1 MKELKQSQDF
11 DIETSMLSS
20 FNISDDKR
28 NNFDKTQDLKNNKN
42 VSSFDW
48 YKLNDDTIKF
58 QQVYEENEV
67 VSILIFMFNFSILFL
82 QPPPGMDLFMT
93 EKINETGQFMYKYQ
107 KMNQEQI
114 KLDQERKRK
123 EELLK
128 KGKKITR
135 KVTMVCTD
143 HHQDS
148 SKNLLDA

>member
-1 MKELKQSQDF
+1 MKELKKSQDF

-67 VSILIFMFNFSILFL
+67 
-82 QPPPGMDLFMT
+82 PPPGMDLFMT

-128 KGKKITR
+128 KGKNLKR
-135 KVTMVCTD
+135 KVTMACTD
-143 HHQDS
+143 HDHRQDS
-148 SKNLLDA
+148 SKNLLGA